1 MTSNVQAIRYA
12 QLGYVALN
20 VSDLARS
27 AAYYEKIVGLTPVGG
42 VEAGRAFFRCSAKH
56 HDILLC
62 QSSVPGL
69 KRIGWEMQSPRARQA
84 AFDHF
89 AELGLEPQPVRADEA
104 AGLAI
109 SGDAFRI
116 REPSSGVVFEFY
128 SSMTPAS
135 GPFIP
140 TQAKI
145 QRLGHVVVAV
155 KDLPAA
161 ERFCLEEMNFRAS
174 DRIKGA
180 VTFLRC
186 FPNPFHHSMG
196 LSQARANGFHHV
208 NFMVTEVD
216 DIGKAMWRM
225 KKNNVPVT
233 FGPGRH
239 PPSDSMFFYFA
250 DPDGM
255 WVEYSFG
262 MEEFPETDAR
272 EPRLMPLG
280 LESIDYWGA
289 TPDPNHPQRGEIES
303 RL

>member
-1 MTSNVQAIRYA
+1 MSNSAIRYA

-20 VSDLARS
+20 VSDLDRS
-27 AAYYEKIVGLTPVGG
+27 RRFYEDIVGLAPV
-42 VEAGRAFFRCSAKH
+42 EDAQAGRVLFRCSAKH
-56 HDILLC
+56 HDVLLS
-62 QSSVPGL
+62 QSSAPGL
-69 KRIGWEMQSPRARQA
+69 KRIGWEMEGPEALQA
-84 AFDHF
+84 ASAHF
-89 AELGLEPQPVRADEA
+89 TGLGLDPAPVNRDETA
-104 AGLAI
+104 ALGV
-109 SGDAFRI
+109 SDDAFRI
-116 REPSSGVVFEFY
+116 REPASGVVFEFY
-128 SSMTPAS
+128 SSMAPAPA
-135 GPFIP
+135 PFTP

-155 KDLPAA
+155 KDLAA
-161 ERFCLEEMNFRAS
+161 VERFCLEEMNFRAS

-186 FPNPFHHSMG
+186 FPNPFHHSLG
-196 LSQARANGFHHV
+196 LSQSRGNGFHHV

-216 DIGKAMWRM
+216 DIGRAMWRM
-225 KKNNVPVT
+225 KRNAVPVT

-262 MEEFPETDAR
+262 MEEFPEHDAR
-272 EPRLMPLG
+272 EPRLMPMA

-289 TPDPNHPQRGEIES
+289 TPDPKHPQRGEIES
-303 RL
+303 VI